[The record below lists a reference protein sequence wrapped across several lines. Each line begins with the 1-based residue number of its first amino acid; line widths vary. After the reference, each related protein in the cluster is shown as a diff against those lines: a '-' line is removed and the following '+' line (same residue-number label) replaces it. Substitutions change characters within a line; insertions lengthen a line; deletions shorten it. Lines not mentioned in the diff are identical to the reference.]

1 LKSQILIVGAGPTGL
16 VLAAELRNRGVNCRL
31 VDKAAQASAQSRA
44 LAIHA
49 RTLEI
54 FEKMGII
61 SEVLKSGWQSQAFT
75 VFAGKKQLVR
85 MTFSELESSYHFVL
99 SLPQTETERIL
110 EENFTKT
117 GGIVERST
125 TLIGVIQ
132 NAQCA
137 SVQLKL
143 PDGKIERTD
152 FDFVI
157 GCDGAHSDVRRLL
170 EVDFPGSPYPEQYVL
185 ADIDFESSLNLTD
198 HYVFSG
204 TRGIAGFHPLSR
216 NGARIFAHLGRIR
229 KDKHANA
236 EIGYPE
242 PTLEELQSLI
252 DERGPGNV
260 TIKKLNWLSM
270 HKVQHRQVN
279 SYQQGRVFLAGD
291 AAHIHS
297 PTGGQGMNLGIQDAY
312 NLAWKLALVQHK
324 QAPRT
329 LLSSYSEERH
339 LVGKQVT
346 VMSDLFTLINNVRS
360 PLLQFIRNKLGPMLS
375 KPEDIRCRYR
385 NAVSGL
391 SSNYR
396 LSAIV
401 FQAKSATDSPQAG
414 DRMPDAMV
422 VDIANKK
429 SERLF
434 ELTSGHGHHLLLVQ
448 AVDEDEEALRI
459 ADKLETLIEN
469 DYKKQITVH
478 RISFVDTAPL
488 THRLLDARDTKVYL
502 IRPDG
507 YIGYRSEKFDFN
519 SLSHYLKR
527 IFSL

>member
-1 LKSQILIVGAGPTGL
+1 M
-16 VLAAELRNRGVNCRL
+16 LAAELRNRGVSCRL
-31 VDKAAQASAQSRA
+31 VDKAAQASEQSRA

-61 SEVLKSGWQSQAFT
+61 SEVLKRGWQSQAFT
-75 VFAGKKQLVR
+75 VFAGNKQLVR
-85 MTFSELESSYHFVL
+85 MTFSELESSYPFVL
-99 SLPQTETERIL
+99 SLPQVETEQIL
-110 EENFTKT
+110 KDNFTKT
-117 GGIVERST
+117 GGMVEQST

-132 NAQCA
+132 NAECA

-185 ADIDFESSLNLTD
+185 ADIEFESSLNLTD
-198 HYVFSG
+198 HYIFSG
-204 TRGIAGFHPLSR
+204 ARGIAGFHPLSR
-216 NGARIFAHLGRIR
+216 TGARIFAHLGRLR
-229 KDKHANA
+229 KDKHSNVELA
-236 EIGYPE
+236 YPE
-242 PTLEELQSLI
+242 PTLEELQSLV

-312 NLAWKLALVQHK
+312 NLAWKLALVHHK
-324 QAPRT
+324 QAPVS
-329 LLSSYSEERH
+329 LLASYSEERH

-346 VMSDLFTLINNVRS
+346 VMSDLFSLINNFRS
-360 PLLQFIRNKLGPMLS
+360 PLLQIIRNKLGPMLS
-375 KPEDIRCRYR
+375 KPEDVRYRYR

-396 LSAIV
+396 LSRIV
-401 FQAKSATDSPQAG
+401 FQPKSATDGPQAG
-414 DRMPDAMV
+414 DRMPDALI

-429 SERLF
+429 IARLF
-434 ELTSGHGHHLLLVQ
+434 ELTSGHGHHLLLMQ
-448 AVDEDEEALRI
+448 EADEDKEALHV
-459 ADKLETLIEN
+459 ADKLEALIEH

-478 RISFVDTAPL
+478 RISFVDTDPL
-488 THRLLDARDTKVYL
+488 THRLLDARNTKVYL
-502 IRPDG
+502 LRPDG
-507 YIGYRSEKFDFN
+507 YIGYRSENFDFN
-519 SLSHYLKR
+519 SLSDYLKK
-527 IFSL
+527 ILT